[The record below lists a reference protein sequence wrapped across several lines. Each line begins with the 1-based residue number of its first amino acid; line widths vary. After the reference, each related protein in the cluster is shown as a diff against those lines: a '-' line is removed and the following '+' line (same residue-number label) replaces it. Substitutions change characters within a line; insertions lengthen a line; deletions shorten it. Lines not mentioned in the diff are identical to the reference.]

1 MLDEDIYKKETRKE
15 EQMFNFEQL
24 ELVELLDLTFF
35 LFGTSEAIS
44 KILKPEIT
52 KACAVEARIKLHVVV
67 EGHNVFC

>member
-1 MLDEDIYKKETRKE
+1 
-15 EQMFNFEQL
+15 MFNFEQL

-52 KACAVEARIKLHVVV
+52 KVCAVEAKVELHMVV
-67 EGHNVFC
+67 EGHNVFR

>member
-1 MLDEDIYKKETRKE
+1 
-15 EQMFNFEQL
+15 MFNFEQL

-52 KACAVEARIKLHVVV
+52 KVCAVEAKVELHMVV

>member
-1 MLDEDIYKKETRKE
+1 
-15 EQMFNFEQL
+15 MFIVEQL

-52 KACAVEARIKLHVVV
+52 DVCAVEAKIELHMVV

>member
-1 MLDEDIYKKETRKE
+1 
-15 EQMFNFEQL
+15 MFIVEQL
-24 ELVELLDLTFF
+24 ELVELLRFDFF

-52 KACAVEARIKLHVVV
+52 DVCAVEAKIELHMVV